1 MISSMKKIGSILM
14 QTYQERVAKVVLDD
28 QTVFYVFKKIIS
40 QEYGARGE
48 QYIEPRYYKNKKL
61 FVAAKNS
68 LWMNELQL
76 SRHHFIEALNKE
88 LGDGAIIE
96 IKVESSF
103 SS

>member
-1 MISSMKKIGSILM
+1 MQKIGSLLM

-28 QTVFYVFKKIIS
+28 QTVFYIFRKIVA

-48 QYIEPRYYKNKKL
+48 QYIEARYYKNKKL

-68 LWMNELQL
+68 LWMSELQM
-76 SRHHFIEALNKE
+76 SRDHFIALINKE
-88 LGDGAIIE
+88 IGTDAVTE

-103 SS
+103 AS